1 MNIAIIGTG
10 LIGGSMALALKT
22 NGFASYIMGVDANS
36 ANAEKAL
43 TLGIADEITELTKA
57 ITQSDLI
64 ILAVPVDACL
74 TLLPFIMNAVNSRQV
89 VLDTG
94 STKLQIIKTVAQYI
108 NRGRFVATHPM
119 WGTEFSGPEAATIN
133 AFKGRANVI
142 CDSEDSDKDAVH
154 LVQLMYESL
163 GMYNMEMTAAEHD
176 IHVAYTSHISHITSF
191 ALANTVLKKE
201 QEEDTIFKLASGGFE
216 STVRL
221 AKSSPD
227 MWVPIL
233 KQNRENVL
241 DVLEEHIYQLMEFR
255 TALQQEDW
263 PALSGLMI
271 HANEIRR
278 VLDHK
283 QESRPLP
290 INVNA

>member
-1 MNIAIIGTG
+1 MNVAIIGTG

-36 ANAEKAL
+36 VNAEKAL
-43 TLGIADEITELTKA
+43 TLGIADEITDLTKA

-74 TLLPFIMNAVNSRQV
+74 DILPVILNAINSRQV

-94 STKLQIIKTVAQYI
+94 STKLQIIKTVAPYI

-142 CDSEDSDKDAVH
+142 CDSKDSDKDAVR

-163 GMYNMEMTAAEHD
+163 GMYNIEMTATEHD

-201 QEEDTIFKLASGGFE
+201 QEEDTIFKLSSGGFE

-221 AKSSPD
+221 AKSSPG

-241 DVLEEHIYQLMEFR
+241 DVLDEHIYQLMEFR

-263 PALSGLMI
+263 TTLSRLML

-283 QESRPLP
+283 PLS